1 LTLTVY
7 YFDQKDFNRIQE
19 TQKDSSIIVAPED
32 RIKIIYYQDIQSQF
46 IVNKLQDIFVNNGL
60 ISFFEFE

>member
-19 TQKDSSIIVAPED
+19 TPKDSSIIVAPED